1 MSDSVLAGVLGLADP
16 RAASSPEARKRLGR
30 ADIDIE
36 SFRRGDPE
44 CFRAVMKRFGPM
56 IRSVVSSYTSSLD
69 DREDLYQE
77 VTVRILTQ
85 RARYRD
91 WGALRGWV
99 TRVTHNC
106 CRDWCAA
113 RKTRKSAM
121 DRYAA
126 QLVPHEES
134 DALLDDPSRL
144 LKYRRFLESLV
155 RALAEM
161 PPRQA
166 EAFTLVHLEGQSPAS
181 AARIMQVSP
190 ATVRSNL
197 RHARKKLRE
206 LLEEARDDLS

>member
-1 MSDSVLAGVLGLADP
+1 MSDSVLPGVPGLADP
-16 RAASSPEARKRLGR
+16 RAASSPEARERLGR
-30 ADIDIE
+30 ADIDVE

-56 IRSVVSSYTSSLD
+56 IRSVVRSYTTSLD

-77 VTVRILTQ
+77 VSVRILTR
-85 RARYRD
+85 RAHYRD

-113 RKTRKSAM
+113 RKTRESAM
-121 DRYAA
+121 DRYAV

-144 LKYRRFLESLV
+144 LNCRRFLESLV
-155 RALAEM
+155 RALDEM

-166 EAFTLVHLEGQSPAS
+166 EAFTLVHLKGQSPAS
-181 AARIMQVSP
+181 AARIMNVSP

-206 LLEEARDDLS
+206 LLEEVRDDLS